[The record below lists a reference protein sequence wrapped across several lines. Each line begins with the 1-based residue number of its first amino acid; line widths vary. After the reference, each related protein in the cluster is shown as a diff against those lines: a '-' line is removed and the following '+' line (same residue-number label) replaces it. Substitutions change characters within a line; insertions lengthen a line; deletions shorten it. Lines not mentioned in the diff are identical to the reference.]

1 MPNTF
6 FEEFVKFTRHV
17 FASIRNKRKMQTLHC
32 SLSDKNLCHRAI
44 TEKLGSEKL
53 ASISQVVNNHG
64 LKRNCEVDFQL
75 YSEKIW
81 Y

>member
-1 MPNTF
+1 
-6 FEEFVKFTRHV
+6 
-17 FASIRNKRKMQTLHC
+17 MQTLHC

>member
-1 MPNTF
+1 
-6 FEEFVKFTRHV
+6 
-17 FASIRNKRKMQTLHC
+17 MQTLHC
-32 SLSDKNLCHRAI
+32 SLTDKNLCHRAI

-75 YSEKIW
+75 YSEKYGIRFFCPDCLSAFNMKKKKKKADREMR
-81 Y
+81 